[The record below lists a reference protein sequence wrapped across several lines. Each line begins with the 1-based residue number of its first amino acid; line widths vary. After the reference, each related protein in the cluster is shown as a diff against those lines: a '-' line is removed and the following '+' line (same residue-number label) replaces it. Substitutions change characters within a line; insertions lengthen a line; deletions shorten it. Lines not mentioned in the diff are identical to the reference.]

1 LKDDPFNK
9 EKRPMTKWNKTIA
22 AASLLA
28 ALCPG
33 VALAQ
38 VVEYVDGQG
47 QKHQVGSNAPSLSLA
62 SQPGDVPFPIIR
74 DVGPGSRAAEPQAQS
89 AKA

>member
-1 LKDDPFNK
+1 LEDDPFNK
-9 EKRPMTKWNKTIA
+9 EKRQMAKWNRTIA

-38 VVEYVDGQG
+38 AVEDVDGQRPRGGEPKTQSVEGG
-47 QKHQVGSNAPSLSLA
+47 QRVCRSTAGRGPEEDAREDEAALPLGAGST
-62 SQPGDVPFPIIR
+62 
-74 DVGPGSRAAEPQAQS
+74 
-89 AKA
+89 